1 MRVSGGVFLIK
12 LLLKKWTFVAKI
24 WVAFY
29 SNLPTLTIID
39 FPKNYKNGFWV
50 LQCCPVCAS
59 IEVSCFDASGHAQ
72 KIAFYFTSRPTT
84 HRKWMAY
91 LVLWWVKTSS
101 PTTYYLLHHHR
112 EFRVMPRGLFGWPV
126 WRVRSIF
133 QSKAFILLL
142 PLTTYQTIP
151 NHHNCLLACT
161 SEKHIK
167 TSSSS

>member
-1 MRVSGGVFLIK
+1 M
-12 LLLKKWTFVAKI
+12 
-24 WVAFY
+24 
-29 SNLPTLTIID
+29 
-39 FPKNYKNGFWV
+39 
-50 LQCCPVCAS
+50 CAT

-101 PTTYYLLHHHR
+101 PTTYLLHHHR
-112 EFRVMPRGLFGWPV
+112 EFRVMPRGLVSWPV

-142 PLTTYQTIP
+142 PFTIP
-151 NHHNCLLACT
+151 TKRSQTTTIAYWHVLLKNTLKLLLLLKFWIPKERKVVRSLTISCLHCWPNSFGYGSPFWVKNILGIMST
-161 SEKHIK
+161 
-167 TSSSS
+167 T

>member
-12 LLLKKWTFVAKI
+12 VLLKKWTFVAKI

-29 SNLPTLTIID
+29 SNLPTVTIID

-112 EFRVMPRGLFGWPV
+112 EFRVIPRGLVDQFEGFDQYF
-126 WRVRSIF
+126 RVKHLYCCF
-133 QSKAFILLL
+133 HC
-142 PLTTYQTIP
+142 TTYQTIP